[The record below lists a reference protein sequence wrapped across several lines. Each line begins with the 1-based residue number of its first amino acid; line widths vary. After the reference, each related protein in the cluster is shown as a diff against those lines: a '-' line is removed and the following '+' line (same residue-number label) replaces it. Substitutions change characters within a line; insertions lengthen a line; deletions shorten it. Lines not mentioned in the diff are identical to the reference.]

1 MGGVKKIGERQA
13 TEVGYTLLQLEGL
26 LLQRKTGANSHEMV
40 PDPALLGRRTIGR
53 RPLGVNAQGTYPSP
67 TSLT

>member
-13 TEVGYTLLQLEGL
+13 TEIGYTLLQLEGL

-40 PDPALLGRRTIGR
+40 PDPPLLGPRTIGSRPR
-53 RPLGVNAQGTYPSP
+53 RVNARDT
-67 TSLT
+67 